1 MDFRDYL
8 RRQIQDRHMTIR
20 EFAAFIDVAP
30 STISRAIDE
39 RDPKPHGLD
48 FLMKLSQAT
57 GERLGVLIDIAYP
70 DFAIGEAISPTTR
83 AYRKTKLAA
92 LARAGIA
99 YAALRT
105 VNDQSV
111 CDFCRQNRSKVY
123 PLADFPDLP
132 QPNCTD
138 ESGCRSYPHP
148 ASQGE

>member
-1 MDFRDYL
+1 MSRKLTDEERAERAAAQAAQLAQERAAL
-8 RRQIQDRHMTIR
+8 RRKTN
-20 EFAAFIDVAP
+20 AA
-30 STISRAIDE
+30 
-39 RDPKPHGLD
+39 
-48 FLMKLSQAT
+48 
-57 GERLGVLIDIAYP
+57 
-70 DFAIGEAISPTTR
+70 TR
-83 AYRKTKLAA
+83 TYRKTKLAA